1 MLLAEDGAIFRMRI
15 ESGPDRVRVSWTV
28 VQGTGEAAL
37 TETDTLDASSVE
49 EGRRWAHK
57 AARVRGFKKI
67 RVRRATAPETGSETG
82 PEAAPEA

>member
-15 ESGPDRVRVSWTV
+15 ESGPDRIRVSWTV
-28 VQGTGEAAL
+28 VQGSGEAAL
-37 TETDTLDASSVE
+37 TETDALDASSIE

-67 RVRRATAPETGSETG
+67 RVRRTTAPEAG